1 MKRGEIYYIE
11 RTSQFGS
18 EQIAG
23 RPAVIV
29 SNDRCNLS
37 SEVVEIVYLTTQP
50 KTDLATHVVI
60 RSTGVP
66 STVLCEQ
73 ITSVSISR
81 VGRYVGT
88 CTEVEMELIDQA
100 LAISLDIDKA
110 PKRVNTI
117 VRKTASTPS
126 EQPETDAL
134 VKRLEEELTL
144 RTHERDFYEKAYN
157 RLIDKLTT

>member
-11 RTSQFGS
+11 RASQFGS

-29 SNDRCNLS
+29 SNDRCNLN

-50 KTDLATHVVI
+50 KTDLATHVII

-73 ITSVSISR
+73 ITSVSVNRI
-81 VGRYVGT
+81 GNYVGV

-117 VRKTASTPS
+117 VRKATSSP
-126 EQPETDAL
+126 EQPDVDSL
-134 VKRLEEELTL
+134 VKRLEAELVL
-144 RTHERDFYEKAYN
+144 RTHERDFYERAYN
-157 RLIDKLTT
+157 QIIDKLTN

>member
-11 RTSQFGS
+11 RASQFGS

-29 SNDRCNLS
+29 SNDRCNLN

-50 KTDLATHVVI
+50 KTDLATHVII

-73 ITSVSISR
+73 ITSVSVNRI
-81 VGRYVGT
+81 GNYVGV

-117 VRKTASTPS
+117 VRKATSSP
-126 EQPETDAL
+126 EQPDVDTL
-134 VKRLEEELTL
+134 VKRLEAELVL
-144 RTHERDFYEKAYN
+144 RTHERDFYERAYN
-157 RLIDKLTT
+157 QIIDKLTN

>member
-11 RTSQFGS
+11 RASQFGS

-23 RPAVIV
+23 RPAIIV
-29 SNDRCNLS
+29 SNDRCNLN

-50 KTDLATHVVI
+50 KTDLATHVII

-73 ITSVSISR
+73 ITSVSTNRI
-81 VGRYVGT
+81 GNYVGT

-117 VRKTASTPS
+117 VRKTTVAP

-134 VKRLEEELTL
+134 VKRLEAELVL

-157 RLIDKLTT
+157 QIIDKLTN

>member
-11 RTSQFGS
+11 RASQFGS

-29 SNDRCNLS
+29 SNDRCNLN

-73 ITSVSISR
+73 ITSVSINR
-81 VGRYVGT
+81 IGNYVGT
-88 CTEVEMELIDQA
+88 CTEIEMELIDQA

-117 VRKTASTPS
+117 VKKTAVAPES
-126 EQPETDAL
+126 PETDAL
-134 VKRLEEELTL
+134 VKRLEAELVL